1 MIENFVAVDWGST
14 NRRIYHIAAD
24 GRVVSRSADGRG
36 LHAITDFPTEIDRL
50 RSDIGALPI
59 LLAGTIGSNRGWVEV
74 PYVPAP
80 ARLADIAVGVLQVAD
95 GVAIVPGVSVADAL
109 RPDVMRG
116 EEVQVLGA
124 LALGLIGDGLV
135 CLPGTHSKWVVV
147 SDGAIASIRTVMTG
161 DIFAALQSASVLA
174 DLLVDAPACDAVFAL
189 GVDHGLES
197 NDLTAELFTTRARV
211 LTAGMTR
218 ADAASRISG
227 LLIGTDVRIGL
238 GHGRADAVPLIGA
251 SGLCERFALALR
263 RAGREAIIIDGDTA
277 FVAGAS
283 AIMKEL
289 AA

>member
-50 RSDIGALPI
+50 RSDIGALPL
-59 LLAGTIGSNRGWVEV
+59 LLAGTIGSKRGWVEV

-238 GHGRADAVPLIGA
+238 GHGRADAMPLIGA